1 MRHVAVPL
9 PSTALRARPGR
20 AQQCR
25 RRCRPAASGR
35 VTPTP
40 GDHRDN
46 APARPRPAAP
56 ARPSARPGG
65 GTTLTPYDDRPFGE
79 LTERYRHPAAP
90 TARPRTAAAGHP
102 TRLRAHHRSLAWLA
116 PAAAVGS
123 LTAGIAL
130 AHGLLIA
137 GGLVLAGLWGH
148 LAADGRDPHR

>member
-1 MRHVAVPL
+1 MP
-9 PSTALRARPGR
+9 TALPP
-20 AQQCR
+20 R
-25 RRCRPAASGR
+25 RLRSGHPDSGR
-35 VTPTP
+35 SP
-40 GDHRDN
+40 GQR
-46 APARPRPAAP
+46 PARPRPAAP

-102 TRLRAHHRSLAWLA
+102 SRLRPHHRGLAWLA